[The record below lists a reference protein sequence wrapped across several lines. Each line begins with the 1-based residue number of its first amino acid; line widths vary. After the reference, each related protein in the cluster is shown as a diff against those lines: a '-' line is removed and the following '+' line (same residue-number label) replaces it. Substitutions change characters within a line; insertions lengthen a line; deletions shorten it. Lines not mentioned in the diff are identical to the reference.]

1 LDGGSRTFTI
11 FDKEGNV
18 VYTSGTEVDDWAARL
33 GHYQEGRSENKG
45 SEPETVKYYEFNGEP
60 LLFVNMER
68 ASLIFVYDV
77 SDVTAP
83 ALKQILNSG
92 GVGPEGTFGIPS
104 RNLIVF
110 ANEVDA
116 RDTVIRGSVSIFE
129 YSTADA
135 VYPTIV
141 SAEGPDGKYIPFGAL
156 SGLAADDTML
166 YTMEDSIYKSS
177 RIFAIDTTMTPPTI
191 VEAMRVTDANGVFAA
206 ILGDLEATI
215 PGVTA
220 SMLNEDGTVNLDMEG
235 IDVVDGGFWVVSEG
249 SGTVGDEERPV
260 ESLNLLIK
268 LDAGAVIEEVIL
280 LPDDVNAIQV
290 RYGFEGV
297 AVDGDNIVV
306 TFQREW
312 GDETMVRLGIYNT
325 ASAAWTFAMYPLDA
339 YASQYADGWVGLS
352 DIESLGDGV
361 FYVVERD
368 NQGGPGT
375 CSCCLSCIKVVYR
388 TRCIC

>member
-1 LDGGSRTFTI
+1 M
-11 FDKEGNV
+11 
-18 VYTSGTEVDDWAARL
+18 YTSGTEMDDWATRL
-33 GHYQEGRSENKG
+33 GHYPEGRSENKG
-45 SEPETVKYYEFNGEP
+45 NEPETVKYYDFNGEP
-60 LLFVNMER
+60 LLFVNSER
-68 ASLIFVYDV
+68 SNLIFVYDV

-83 ALKQILNSG
+83 ALKQILPAG

-116 RDTVIRGSVSIFE
+116 RGDVIRGSVSIFE

-135 VYPTIV
+135 VYPTII
-141 SAEGPDGKYIPFGAL
+141 SAEGPDGKFIPFSAL

-166 YTMEDSIYKSS
+166 YTMEDSYFKSS
-177 RIFAIDTTMTPPTI
+177 RIFAIDPTMTPPTI
-191 VEAMRVTDANGVFAA
+191 EKAMRVMDADGVFASVLA
-206 ILGDLEATI
+206 DLEATI
-215 PGVTA
+215 PGVTE

-235 IDVVDGGFWVVSEG
+235 IAVIDGGFWVVSEG
-249 SGTVGDEERPV
+249 AGTVGDEDRPV

-268 LDAGAVIEEVIL
+268 VDASAMIEEVIL

-312 GDETMVRLGIYNT
+312 GEETMVRLGIYNT
-325 ASAAWTFAMYPLDA
+325 VSASWTFAMYPLDA
-339 YASQYADGWVGLS
+339 YASQNPDGWVGLS
-352 DIESLGDGV
+352 DIESAGDGV
-361 FYVVERD
+361 FYVLERD
-368 NQGGPGT
+368 NQGGPG
-375 CSCCLSCIKVVYR
+375 K
-388 TRCIC
+388 